1 MREGNLPILV
11 FRRVFMTAKIIRF
24 ERRDLAQKSNKHS
37 NETIECL
44 NAFSEELKSLTKR
57 NREMTARLKTS
68 RLNN

>member
-1 MREGNLPILV
+1 
-11 FRRVFMTAKIIRF
+11 MTAKIIRF